1 MFIKIEGNKIEN
13 FKYKEPEEKSN
24 IVYPKWDVIFK
35 DENTIIMKTNPKEWL
50 KARIKEMN
58 NIDKDFDIP
67 WIKVDS
73 NIKPEYNIIRK
84 CSHDGTLMFTAN
96 VIAKALKPLFNMTSC
111 YIKTKP
117 NDVSKIKEIR
127 YIVGDLELKSE
138 FGMVDLPIG
147 RYPGQTDTVTIP
159 VKCEYILQ

>member
-13 FKYKEPEEKSN
+13 FKYKESEEKSN
-24 IVYPKWDVIFK
+24 IVYPKWDVVFK

-73 NIKPEYNIIRK
+73 NIKPEYNIIRR

-96 VIAKALKPLFNMTSC
+96 VIAKALEPLFNMTSC
-111 YIKTKP
+111 YTKTKP
-117 NDVSKIKEIR
+117 NDASKIKEIR

-159 VKCEYILQ
+159 VRCEYIL